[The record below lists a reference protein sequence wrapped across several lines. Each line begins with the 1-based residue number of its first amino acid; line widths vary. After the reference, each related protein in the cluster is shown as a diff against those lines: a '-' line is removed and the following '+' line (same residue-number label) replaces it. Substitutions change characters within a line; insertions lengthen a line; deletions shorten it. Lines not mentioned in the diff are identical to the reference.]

1 MELKVEIEVGL
12 SESTKAFITEMMLGV
27 RPVVIPEMKE
37 QVIHSAL
44 TADQL
49 AQAVAA
55 AAPVAEKP
63 AKTEKKAAK
72 ASKPAEPVESP
83 VEPEQPAEPAET
95 APAKEEPAV
104 DYKKLRGE
112 IKAYCSKR
120 KAEGVNIPQLVFQ
133 FLGKKGAKFSEIPDE
148 KLSEFKALVESAE
161 VA

>member
-1 MELKVEIEVGL
+1 MELKVEIEIGL
-12 SESTKAFITEMMLGV
+12 SESTKEFITEMMLGA

-37 QVIHSAL
+37 QVIHSGL
-44 TADQL
+44 TLDQL
-49 AQAVAA
+49 VQAVAKEQPA
-55 AAPVAEKP
+55 ARA
-63 AKTEKKAAK
+63 EKKAAK

-83 VEPEQPAEPAET
+83 AEPEHPAEPAET
-95 APAKEEPAV
+95 APVKEEPAV

-148 KLSEFKALVESAE
+148 KLTEYKALVESAE